1 MESPEL
7 SKLRK
12 ICGYGHIFLILV
24 TIFCTLLLALS
35 IVAFCIFLVI
45 DDPTIMDQD
54 RHTMIITMRTAVI
67 DFAAFTTISYL
78 LDRMIKTMKNGES
91 PFTNDNAHI
100 LVHMATISVVS
111 AVASI
116 VGQVVGIVVLNPEN
130 YPGSIPFVQIGGA
143 IVLYSL
149 ALIFGYGAQLQKE
162 SDETL

>member
-1 MESPEL
+1 M
-7 SKLRK
+7 
-12 ICGYGHIFLILV
+12 G
-24 TIFCTLLLALS
+24 
-35 IVAFCIFLVI
+35 
-45 DDPTIMDQD
+45 
-54 RHTMIITMRTAVI
+54 TAVI

-116 VGQVVGIVVLNPEN
+116 VGQVVGIMVLNPEN